1 MVRSRNR
8 TTASNQAES
17 TKYERITKGACIV
30 CASRRLAGVIVVLLF
45 SESVVPAATFNVR
58 DFGARGDKKTNDSR
72 FIQAAIDECHRKGGG
87 IVSLP
92 PGDYLSGMIR
102 LRSHVTFRLENGA
115 TLWASPREEDYVRS
129 AHVGRGVKVIYY
141 LLVAEDQEHIA
152 LEGDGV
158 IHGTGRRDL
167 LRRVGTSDTMP
178 PFQIGTLFLQRCR
191 RVSVRDLS
199 FRYSACW
206 TLHFLRCEEVFVN
219 AVSIVNNYFRTVT
232 DGIDVVSCRDVHIAN
247 CHISTG
253 DDSICL
259 KSRDGYPCR
268 HVVVSN
274 CTLESIATAI
284 KLGTESESD
293 FHDIRFSNCTIRNS
307 TVGVGVYVKDGA
319 NVQRVSFADLS
330 IGTVEDPSQIRE
342 YSRRAIYPMFVDIE
356 QRDEDSPIGTIR
368 DMTFR
373 NIQIHSDNGIL
384 IQGMKKSPL
393 ENITLQ
399 NVTMRVERG
408 FDYSERTK
416 HGGGTANPDDDRR
429 TLYARKPSYLTLAH
443 VDGLHVDN
451 IRLFVKD
458 EVFTER
464 PRSALSIYEAEAG
477 TIRSIWR
484 RPGGK
489 EGGQPVISLRNCRH
503 MFITDCCP
511 LPGTPT
517 FLGMTGPR
525 TARVSLTGNDLNAA
539 KQAVV
544 QSHDVPADAAK

>member
-1 MVRSRNR
+1 MKGIWIVSARSLLPG
-8 TTASNQAES
+8 
-17 TKYERITKGACIV
+17 IIV
-30 CASRRLAGVIVVLLF
+30 ALLF
-45 SESVVPAATFNVR
+45 SESVVSAATYNVR
-58 DFGARGDKKTNDSR
+58 DFGARGDKKTNDAR
-72 FIQAAIDECHRKGGG
+72 FIQAAVDECHSKGGG

-92 PGDYLSGMIR
+92 PGEYLSGMIR

-115 TLWASPREEDYVRS
+115 TLWASPREDDYVRS

-158 IHGTGRRDL
+158 IHGTGRGDL
-167 LRRVGTSDTMP
+167 LRRAGTSDKMP

-191 RVSVRDLS
+191 HVSVRDVS

-206 TLHFLRCEEVFVN
+206 TLHFLQCEEVFVHGT
-219 AVSIVNNYFRTVT
+219 SIVNNYFRTVT
-232 DGIDVVSCRDVHIAN
+232 DGIDVVSCSNVHIAN

-259 KSRDGYPCR
+259 KTRGSVPCR
-268 HVVVSN
+268 DVVVSN

-293 FHDIRFSNCTIRNS
+293 FHDIRVSNCTVRNS

-319 NVQRVSFADLS
+319 RVDRVSFADLS
-330 IGTVEDPSQIRE
+330 IGTVEDPSEISE
-342 YSRRAIYPMFVDIE
+342 YSRRAIYPIFVDIE
-356 QRDEDSPIGTIR
+356 KRDGDSPIGTIR

-384 IQGMKKSPL
+384 IQGMQKSPL

-399 NVTMRVERG
+399 NITMRVERS
-408 FDYSERTK
+408 FDYSKRTK

-443 VDGLHVDN
+443 VRGLQVDN
-451 IRLFVKD
+451 VRLYVKD
-458 EVFTER
+458 DVFAEE
-464 PRSALSIYEAEAG
+464 PRTALSIYETEAG
-477 TIRSIWR
+477 SIRSIRR
-484 RPGGK
+484 RPSGE
-489 EGGQPVISLRNCRH
+489 EGGQPVIDLHNCGQ
-503 MFITDCCP
+503 MFVTDCCP
-511 LPGTPT
+511 PPGTAT
-517 FLGMTGPR
+517 FLGLSGPR
-525 TARVSLTGNDLNAA
+525 TSGVSLAGNDLGGA
-539 KQAVV
+539 KQAIA
-544 QSHDVPADAAK
+544 QSDDVPADAVRRR